1 MKRTRS
7 AYNDGRVA
15 SRGLDH
21 AQLVDHASDQ
31 TTRQPHAPHALLQ
44 HLLLHAH
51 RVCSRL
57 QPQLLREAGRAGGER
72 VAVAERGAFGIDVEN
87 GVVVDV
93 VEDSEDAG
101 DGVGERGV

>member
-21 AQLVDHASDQ
+21 A
-31 TTRQPHAPHALLQ
+31 
-44 HLLLHAH
+44 H

-57 QPQLLREAGRAGGER
+57 QPQLLREVGRAGGER